1 MYKPGANFEILMDL
15 PNTEVEITLLPKTSY
30 ISMVLGKL
38 CLEVIKSLSDV
49 VGLGNM
55 DNSSISPD
63 NALLEFNNWA
73 LPQSGK
79 FIIQNTKQRK
89 K

>member
-1 MYKPGANFEILMDL
+1 MYRPGANLEILMDL

-49 VGLGNM
+49 VGFGNM

-63 NALLEFNNWA
+63 NVLLESINCA
-73 LPQSGK
+73 LPKSGK
-79 FIIQNTKQRK
+79 LIKQNTKQRK